1 MLKMWLGTTQDG
13 LTMQSLDPGLLALA
27 LLSGALACFS
37 AMTLLSR
44 AAASGGRARLGWLVG
59 SAGVFGSGVWT
70 THFVAMVAC
79 GSSMTMGYAIEETVL
94 SLVIAILGVLPAFAL
109 ALEPNSCW
117 RRRAL
122 SGMILAGAVAAM
134 HFTGM
139 AALTFPGTIAY
150 DAWLVIGAIG
160 LCNIFS
166 IFAFTRIGTID
177 RLRGRS
183 EVSILLVLSIA
194 SAHFIAMAGTRFVPG
209 ADQMVGH
216 LLLGRS
222 TTLAAAAASITAIT
236 ISLAVA
242 WADQHWR
249 RLNQETLRLR
259 ELADSTIEGLLIH
272 REGQVIW
279 ANATLQQVVGS
290 LEAIVAGG
298 DVAAIATAD
307 TRTILQHHL
316 NEPSPIVDIIEIDRP
331 DGTTRTVEILSRSIT
346 YGGQVAGVV
355 AMRDITER
363 RRAEDRISHLA
374 HHDPLTGLAN
384 RVLFNDRLAG
394 VTIDAL
400 RSEDGV
406 ALVTI
411 DLDRFKSVNDLHGHL
426 TGDRLLQQ
434 VAARLTRN
442 VREADTVAR
451 LGGDEF
457 AIICPVGGEPLSV
470 AGLAQRIVEVLGSP
484 FQIDGQMVSI
494 GASVGIALCPQDAGD
509 PETLYQ
515 ASDLALN
522 RAKRDGRSR
531 FCFFEPGMDIKFRE
545 RRSLEQDLRQA
556 LAREELTIDYQPL
569 VDCKTLEATGFEAL
583 VRWHH
588 WTRGFISPAEFIPLA
603 EETSLILPLG
613 RFVLTAACNEA
624 ASWPQPYRVAVNLSP
639 AQFHM
644 TSLAEEIAEIVAQ
657 SGLAPERL
665 ELEVTE
671 GVLIGDTDRAL
682 KVLSKLKALGI
693 RIALDDFGTGYS
705 SLSYLRR
712 FPFDKI
718 KIDRSFVQSLGNDS
732 EAGAIV
738 RAILAMGRSLHLDVT
753 AEGVENTAQLE
764 TLRAEGCD
772 LVQGFL
778 LGRPSKKPLAA
789 AQHLQNMAAD
799 QKTH

>member
-1 MLKMWLGTTQDG
+1 MR
-13 LTMQSLDPGLLALA
+13 SLDPGLLTLA

-44 AAASGGRARLGWLVG
+44 AAASGERARMGWLVA

-79 GSSMTMGYAIEETVL
+79 GSSMPMGYAVQQTVL
-94 SLVIAILGVLPAFAL
+94 SLVIVVLGVLLAFAL
-109 ALEPNSCW
+109 ALKPDSRW
-117 RRRAL
+117 QSRAV
-122 SGMILAGAVAAM
+122 SGMVSASAIAAM

-139 AALTFPGTIAY
+139 AALTFSGTIVY
-150 DAWLVIGAIG
+150 DGWFVIGAVG
-160 LCNIFS
+160 LCIVFS
-166 IFAFTRIGTID
+166 ILAFIRIGKID
-177 RLRGRS
+177 RLHGRF
-183 EVSILLVLSIA
+183 EVSTLLLVSIGA
-194 SAHFIAMAGTRFVPG
+194 VHFIAMAGTKFVPG
-209 ADQMVGH
+209 ANRMAGH

-222 TTLAAAAASITAIT
+222 TTLAAAAASIIAI
-236 ISLAVA
+236 IVSLVVA
-242 WADQHWR
+242 LADQHWR

-272 REGQVIW
+272 REGRLIW
-279 ANATLQQVVGS
+279 ANAALHQVVGS
-290 LEAIVAGG
+290 LEAVVTGD

-307 TRTILQHHL
+307 TRVILQRHL
-316 NEPSPIVDIIEIDRP
+316 TAPSPVVDVIEIKRP
-331 DGTTRTVEILSRSIT
+331 DGTSRTAEILSRSIS
-346 YGGQVAGVV
+346 YGGHAAGVV
-355 AMRDITER
+355 AVRDITER
-363 RRAEDRISHLA
+363 RRAESRISHLA

-384 RVLFNDRLAG
+384 RALFNDRLAEA
-394 VTIDAL
+394 VVDAV
-400 RSEDGV
+400 RSGDGV

-411 DLDRFKSVNDLHGHL
+411 DLDRFKCVNDLHGHL
-426 TGDRLLQQ
+426 IGDRLLQQ
-434 VAARLTRN
+434 VAGRLARH
-442 VREADTVAR
+442 VREADTVVR

-457 AIICPVGGEPLSV
+457 AIVYPISGQPLSV
-470 AGLAQRIVEVLGSP
+470 TGLAQRIIEALGSP
-484 FQIDGQMVSI
+484 FQTEGHVVSI
-494 GASVGIALCPQDAGD
+494 GASVGIALFPQDAGD
-509 PETLYQ
+509 PEALYQ

-522 RAKRDGRSR
+522 RAKRDGRNM
-531 FCFFEPGMDIKFRE
+531 FCFFEPGMDIRFRE

-556 LAREELTIDYQPL
+556 LAREELTVDYQPL

-583 VRWHH
+583 VRWRH

-613 RFVLTAACNEA
+613 RFVLAAACNEA

-644 TSLAEEIAEIVAQ
+644 LGLAEEIAEIVAR

-682 KVLSKLKALGI
+682 KVLSKLKAQGI

-718 KIDRSFVQSLGNDS
+718 KIDRSFVQNLGADN

-738 RAILAMGRSLHLDVT
+738 RAILALGRSLRLDVT
-753 AEGVENTAQLE
+753 AEGVENAAQLE

-778 LGRPSKKPLAA
+778 LGRPSRKPLAA
-789 AQHLQNMAAD
+789 AQHLHEKATD
-799 QKTH
+799 QENLLVRLG